1 MPRLLLTKA
10 SLTKQKSLLKT
21 YASILPSLDLKRKQL
36 SAELEAARK
45 SLEKN
50 LQMAEDLM
58 TGIGHRIPMLANT
71 RVEVEHLVKI
81 RNVQLVE
88 ENLLGT
94 VVPRVASIDVDI
106 QPYGLLTKP
115 FWVDGLIDLL
125 RQALEMEVQ
134 AQVNRR
140 RVELIREAMKKV
152 TQRYNLF
159 DQILIPSTKTNIRRI
174 SIYLADAERAA
185 VVNSKIAKK
194 KKLKEKESQ
203 RQES

>member
-21 YASILPSLDLKRKQL
+21 YGGILPSLDLKRKQL

-45 SLEKN
+45 SQRRNRAL
-50 LQMAEDLM
+50 AEELLAS
-58 TGIGHRIPMLANT
+58 IGRRIPMLANQKI
-71 RVEVEHLVKI
+71 EVEHLVTV
-81 RNVQLVE
+81 RRVETCE

-94 VVPRVASIDVDI
+94 IVPKINTIDYDI
-106 QPYGLLTKP
+106 HPYGLLTKP
-115 FWVDGLIDLL
+115 FWVDELIGLLQ
-125 RQALEMEVQ
+125 QALRAEIQ
-134 AQVNRR
+134 IRIDSR
-140 RVELIREAMKKV
+140 RVELIGEALKKV

-159 DQILIPSTKTNIRRI
+159 DQILIPSTRSNIRRI

-194 KKLKEKESQ
+194 KKQNQNQLQPS
-203 RQES
+203 